1 VPPYRSSAAK
11 TGFGAGDFPKA
22 NPGSHLTGRPFREP
36 ASSANLGGRTMTRP
50 KAVIVVSIFA
60 LLFAG
65 IAAWL
70 TYGYLRNEMDTVKA
84 VQPQKIVVAAT
95 DIPIGTKILEPQL
108 KVTSWPK
115 DSIPPGSAQL
125 AEMVVSRVAIRPIT
139 RGDAVTEQKLKPKS
153 GSAGSGF
160 MTYVVPQGH
169 RAVTVAVNEVAGV
182 AGFLTPNDRVD
193 VIVTTPIPGNEKESV
208 SKIMLEN
215 IPILAT
221 GQVTDQKEGKPV
233 VVPTV
238 TLDLM
243 PEDAEKL
250 VLSASKGTL
259 HLLLRNIE
267 DSTSTNS
274 KGATIGKVLYG
285 MERAPVVTR
294 QIAPRPAPV
303 VKVAQKTVLAA
314 PAAPAPPT
322 HTLVIVRG
330 TERTTRQY
338 AE

>member
-1 VPPYRSSAAK
+1 
-11 TGFGAGDFPKA
+11 
-22 NPGSHLTGRPFREP
+22 
-36 ASSANLGGRTMTRP
+36 MTRP

-70 TYGYLRNEMDTVKA
+70 TYGYLQQEMSSVKA

-95 DIPIGTKILEPQL
+95 DIPIGTTITQPQL
-108 KVTSWPK
+108 RETTWPK

-125 AEMVVSRVAIRPIT
+125 TQSVIGRLAIRPINK
-139 RGDAVTEQKLKPKS
+139 GDAVTEQKLKPKS
-153 GSAGSGF
+153 GAPGSGF

-193 VIVTTPIPGNEKESV
+193 VVLTTQLPGSDNKENV
-208 SKIMLEN
+208 SKIVLEN

-221 GQVTDQKEGKPV
+221 GQVTDQKDGKPV

-238 TLDLM
+238 TLDLT
-243 PEDAEKL
+243 PVNSEKL

-259 HLLLRNIE
+259 QLLLRNIT
-267 DSTSTNS
+267 DSDPVNS
-274 KGATIGKVLYG
+274 KGATIAQVLYG
-285 MERAPVVTR
+285 IERPVAKAVRVAAVRAVQPARQPVVLEKVA
-294 QIAPRPAPV
+294 APRSY
-303 VKVAQKTVLAA
+303 
-314 PAAPAPPT
+314 
-322 HTLVIVRG
+322 TLEIIRG
-330 TERTTRQY
+330 TEKSSKQY
-338 AE
+338 SE